1 METPALPRRLALTA
15 GCNQLINWGSPL
27 HAGNLC
33 SCHYSRPKLV
43 VPEIYLGLTLA
54 MLVMAIV
61 SPFVAP
67 SAGAFWWTK
76 GGNERDLADRRK
88 LSVNGL
94 YAHTFRLV
102 WRPVADRHRDA
113 PVAV

>member
-1 METPALPRRLALTA
+1 MPLQQTEAGRPRNLSRPDA
-15 GCNQLINWGSPL
+15 G
-27 HAGNLC
+27 HAGYGYC
-33 SCHYSRPKLV
+33 
-43 VPEIYLGLTLA
+43 LA
-54 MLVMAIV
+54 VCR
-61 SPFVAP
+61 S

-102 WRPVADRHRDA
+102 WRLVADRHRDA